1 MINSKAQLT
10 ADISSSTFTTPQK
23 GLLVNIV
30 DSYHDYCNRLTTS
43 QRNAISMPATGL
55 MIFNTDTAQYE
66 YYNGTNWQGMGE
78 TVGSPQTV
86 KVFVS
91 SAELQNIT
99 TAKDL
104 VAAAGVGFATVP
116 IKVYM
121 KMDYESEAYDFEN
134 NQLQI
139 IHDTIDVATDSALM
153 YVNHTLVNTASDVF
167 AEAAIT
173 KTSSSKINVLENK
186 KMVLKGKSNPSAG
199 DSAITLY
206 ITYVTIEV

>member
-23 GLLVNIV
+23 GLLINIV
-30 DSYHDYCNRLTTS
+30 DSYHDYCNRITTS
-43 QRNAISMPATGL
+43 QRNAISLPATGL

-104 VAAAGVGFATVP
+104 IAAAGVGFATVP

-134 NQLQI
+134 NELQI

-186 KMVLKGKSNPSAG
+186 KMVLKGKSNPSTG